1 MQHVEG
7 AVPASTAALP
17 AGRRFPLLRSRPHG
31 ALQPRYLP
39 YLLLAP
45 SVVALG
51 VALGYPLVN
60 LVLISFQHF
69 RARELILGLPP
80 QWIGFDN
87 YAYIVGRPDFWA
99 VLSRTLAF
107 AAVNV
112 VVTIVVGMALAVLLS
127 LLGTRMRIALSLS
140 MVLAWVIPTV
150 TATQVWMWLFD
161 RDFGVVNW
169 VLNILRPGQFVQHS
183 WTSDPLSLLGVA
195 TVVVVWGALPF
206 VSLTLYAGLTQVPE
220 ELYEAARVDGAG
232 AWAMFRQVTLPLIM
246 PIVMLLIVL
255 SSIWDFR
262 VFTQIFVLQK
272 TGGISE
278 DTNLIGIWAY
288 NQSFGGTPNY
298 GRGAA
303 TSFIG
308 VLILLLITAVLI
320 RRMVRQGEDL

>member
-1 MQHVEG
+1 MQQVQS
-7 AVPASTAALP
+7 AVPTSTLAAP
-17 AGRRFPLLRSRPHG
+17 AGRRLPLLGSWRSGASRPR
-31 ALQPRYLP
+31 LVP

-45 SVVALG
+45 SVVVLG
-51 VALGYPLVN
+51 ATLGYPLVN

-69 RARELILGLPP
+69 RSRELILGLPP
-80 QWIGFDN
+80 RWIGLDN
-87 YAYIVGRPDFWA
+87 YAYIVSQPDFWP
-99 VLSRTLAF
+99 VLSRTLGF

-112 VVTIVVGMALAVLLS
+112 ALTIVIGMGLAVLLS
-127 LLGTRMRIALSLS
+127 RLGKRMRIALSLS
-140 MVLAWVIPTV
+140 MVLAWVTPLV
-150 TATQVWMWLFD
+150 TATQVWAWLFD
-161 RDFGVVNW
+161 RDFGVFNW
-169 VLNILRPGQFVQHS
+169 VLNSLRPGQFLQHS

-195 TVVVVWGALPF
+195 TVIVVWGALPF

-232 AWAMFRQVTLPLIM
+232 GFAMYRLISLPLIM
-246 PIVMLLIVL
+246 PIVLLLTVL
-255 SSIWDFR
+255 SSIWDFK

-278 DTNLIGIWAY
+278 ETNLIGIWAY

-308 VLILLLITAVLI
+308 VLILLVITAFLV
-320 RRMVRQGEDL
+320 RRMVRQGDEL